1 VVARRRSLVL
11 DPVKAAEDAGLRWI
25 CDDAP
30 GIRRVRSG
38 KGFRYVDADG
48 KPVRDDKT
56 LERIRKL
63 VIPPAWTDVW
73 ICASPNGHV
82 QATGRD
88 ARGRKQYRYHARWRE
103 KRDETKYDK
112 MLLFGLALPKIR
124 ARVDEDLSLPGLPRD
139 KVLATVVRLLE
150 TTLIRVGN
158 EEYARANKSF
168 GLTTLRNHHVDV
180 DGAELRF
187 EFRGK
192 SGKKHRVAVHD
203 RRLAR
208 IDGRCQDLPGHELF
222 QFVDDE
228 GNLHP
233 IDSQDVNDYLRSITN
248 QDITA
253 KDFRTWNGTVLAA
266 EALRE
271 ALRSGPRGRSKRV
284 VTRCIDRVAQR
295 LGNTKTVCRKC
306 YVHPK
311 VIEAYMDGSLDGALG
326 NGDDLEGAVLKWLRT
341 LY

>member
-1 VVARRRSLVL
+1 MVARRKSLVL
-11 DPVKAAEDAGLRWI
+11 DPVQAAADAGLRWV
-25 CDDAP
+25 CDDAA
-30 GIRRVRSG
+30 GLRRVRAG

-48 KPVRDDKT
+48 KRVRDDKT
-56 LERIRKL
+56 LERIRTL
-63 VIPPAWTDVW
+63 AIPPAWTDVW
-73 ICASPNGHV
+73 ICASPNGHL

-88 ARGRKQYRYHARWRE
+88 ARRRKQYRYHERWRAT
-103 KRDETKYDK
+103 RDETKYDK
-112 MLLFGLALPKIR
+112 MVLFGLALPKIR
-124 ARVDEDLSLPGLPRD
+124 ARVEHDLALPGLPRD

-208 IDGRCQDLPGHELF
+208 IVRRCQDLPGHELF
-222 QFVDDE
+222 QYVDDD
-228 GNLHP
+228 GALHP
-233 IDSQDVNDYLRSITN
+233 IDSQDVNEYLKEITH

-266 EALRE
+266 AALRE

-284 VTRCIDRVAQR
+284 VTRCIDRVAAE
-295 LGNTKTVCRKC
+295 LGNTKAVCKKS
-306 YVHPK
+306 YIHPA
-311 VIEAYMDGSLDGALG
+311 VIDAYLDGSLDGALG
-326 NGDDLEGAVLKWLRT
+326 RGDDLEGAVLKWLRT